1 VSRRSWIVLSLV
13 ADVLMVNVAMVASFW
28 VRFSGELPDFNFV
41 AYQALALPI
50 TALFLFWLW
59 VYGLYEVE
67 RTQSAWEITW
77 SVAKAATLGIAGTV
91 VITFFVRIFSFPRTV
106 FAISWL
112 FGLAALAGW
121 RVLGATVLPIKW
133 PPQKVLIVGLGPQAR
148 EIADELA
155 RRSEWGYELVG
166 FVAGEGE
173 RIQPPEGAG
182 LLGEVEDV
190 PRIVRDQ
197 TIDRVIVASP
207 VRHREIIEGLALSDE
222 LDVTVEVI
230 PELYEIFIGTVDT
243 LVSDIPLMQLTRHAV
258 PGWVVAAK
266 RVFDLAA
273 AVLLLTVASPVLL
286 GAAIA
291 VKLSSPGPVFYRQE
305 RVGMNERIFEAIKFR
320 TMVLQAEAD
329 SGPVMAEADDPRITP
344 AGRFLRRYRIDEFP
358 QVLNILKGD
367 MSFVG
372 PRPERPFFVE
382 RFSRAVPGYRERFKV
397 KPGVTGLAQVSG
409 AYDTTPQNKL
419 KFDLIYMYHQSLLM
433 DLRIL
438 FETLRVVL
446 TGRGAR

>member
-13 ADVLMVNVAMVASFW
+13 ADVLMVNLAMVASFW
-28 VRFSGELPDFNFV
+28 ARFSGELPDFNFA
-41 AYQALALPI
+41 AYQTLALAI
-50 TALFLFWLW
+50 TVLFLFWLW
-59 VYGLYEVE
+59 VYGLYDVE

-77 SVAKAATLGIAGTV
+77 SVAKAATLGIAATV

-112 FGLAALAGW
+112 FCLVALSGW
-121 RVLGATVLPIKW
+121 RVLAATVLPIKW
-133 PPQKVLIVGLGPQAR
+133 PPQRVLIVGLGPQAC

-173 RIQPPEGAG
+173 RVSPPEGDA

-190 PRIVRDQ
+190 PRIVRDER
-197 TIDRVIVASP
+197 IDRVIVASP
-207 VRHREIIEGLALSDE
+207 VRHREIIESLALSDE

-243 LVSDIPLMQLTRHAV
+243 LVSDIPLMQLTRHPV
-258 PGWVVAAK
+258 SGWVIAVK

-273 AVLLLTVASPVLL
+273 AVSLVTFASPVLL
-286 GAAIA
+286 AAAVA
-291 VKLSSPGPVFYRQE
+291 VKLSSEGPLFYRQE
-305 RVGMNERIFEAIKFR
+305 RVGLNERLFEAIKFR
-320 TMVLQAEAD
+320 TMVQQAEAD
-329 SGPVMAEADDPRITP
+329 SGPVMAEEDDPRITP
-344 AGRFLRRYRIDEFP
+344 VGRFLRRYRIDEFP

-372 PRPERPFFVE
+372 PRPERPFFVA
-382 RFSRAVPGYRERFKV
+382 RFSQVVPGYRERFKV